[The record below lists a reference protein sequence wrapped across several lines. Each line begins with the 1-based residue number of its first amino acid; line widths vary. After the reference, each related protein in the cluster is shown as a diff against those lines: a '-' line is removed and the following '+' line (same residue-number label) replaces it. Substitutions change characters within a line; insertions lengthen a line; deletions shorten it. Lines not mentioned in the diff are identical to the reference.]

1 MNKLREKEGKAL
13 SEEDYDLG
21 MLASGTKITQPLL
34 IADWRVSRM
43 ALLLYVGKTM
53 LGLQA

>member
-21 MLASGTKITQPLL
+21 MLASSTKITQPLL
-34 IADWRVSRM
+34 IAD
-43 ALLLYVGKTM
+43 
-53 LGLQA
+53 